1 MAIADVGTGTTV
13 AFGTSTTFDAQ
24 VTGVRVNG
32 EEMAVI
38 DVTHMGTTGTR
49 AKMLGDLKENVTVDV
64 DMHYDPSETI
74 PTGTSQTITITFPI
88 PSGSTNGATLA
99 GTGAIVSHSGDI
111 PLEDKMTGSYR
122 IQFTGAVTRVA
133 AS

>member
-1 MAIADVGTGTTV
+1 MANVDVGTGTTV
-13 AFGTSTTFDAQ
+13 AFGTSTTFDAH
-24 VTGVRVNG
+24 VTGLSING

-38 DVTHMGTTGTR
+38 DISHMGTTGTR

-74 PTGTSQTITITFPI
+74 PTGVGQTITITFPI
-88 PSGSTNGATLA
+88 YSGQTNGATLA
-99 GTGAIVSHSGDI
+99 GTGVIVSHSGSI
-111 PLEDKMTGSYR
+111 PLEDKMTGSYK

-133 AS
+133 GS